1 VSLNYWGETGIS
13 YSISRSVTQA
23 VREVLTSNKFY
34 FDVLQSGIANLTALA
49 VKIKPEVEKLAG
61 SSVSTNTIVA
71 SLKRVSDR
79 LAENQESM
87 RFDKKI
93 PANLKMSLTDS
104 IIDFVLDEASPGD
117 FSEIYDRLSSS
128 SDIPFNIFQTSKNC
142 RLFTD
147 NPSLFDELDKK
158 YSEHFK
164 APEKKFT
171 KVTIDFS
178 DESQQESTLNNLLS
192 EISNILHNSDISIH
206 SAFFTPTEII
216 FIADDVNAIKLYGR
230 LHNELI
236 SS

>member
-1 VSLNYWGETGIS
+1 
-13 YSISRSVTQA
+13 
-23 VREVLTSNKFY
+23 
-34 FDVLQSGIANLTALA
+34 VLQSGIANLTALA

-142 RLFTD
+142 RLYTD
-147 NPSLFDELDKK
+147 NTSLFDELDKK
-158 YSEHFK
+158 KYSDHFK

>member
-1 VSLNYWGETGIS
+1 
-13 YSISRSVTQA
+13 
-23 VREVLTSNKFY
+23 
-34 FDVLQSGIANLTALA
+34 LA

-79 LAENQESM
+79 LAESHESAK
-87 RFDKKI
+87 FGKKI

-104 IIDFVLDEASPGD
+104 IIDFVLDEASRGD

-142 RLFTD
+142 RLYTD
-147 NPSLFDELDKK
+147 NPSLFDDKK
-158 YSEHFK
+158 YSDHFK

-178 DESQQESTLNNLLS
+178 DESQQESILNNLLS

-206 SAFFTPTEII
+206 SAFFTPSEII
-216 FIADDVNAIKLYGR
+216 FIADDPNAIKLYGR

-236 SS
+236 RN